1 MWVVCSWKQ
10 LKVCD
15 ATERCFESLKTADGL
30 RAMVT
35 TRVGTGDTRCG
46 ACGATTENTG
56 TYIGTGSCG
65 GSCAAR
71 GSGTSILCGES
82 FRIRWRGGLP
92 GVPCGYLHRMGER
105 RALEADVQGRWD
117 RQARLRGLP
126 RPCGEPR
133 SRPERHIQVIPL

>member
-10 LKVCD
+10 LRVCD
-15 ATERCFESLKTADGL
+15 ATERSFESLKTADAL

-35 TRVGTGDTRCG
+35 TRVNTGDIRRG

-56 TYIGTGSCG
+56 SYIGTGSRG

-71 GSGTSILCGES
+71 GSGTSIGCGES

-92 GVPCGYLHRMGER
+92 GVPCGYLHRLGER
-105 RALEADVQGRWD
+105 RALEADGQGR
-117 RQARLRGLP
+117 RHRAARLRGLP
-126 RPCGEPR
+126 RP
-133 SRPERHIQVIPL
+133 